1 MATQAKETAPQTL
14 PGGKVLG
21 LGYVTEVR
29 KEMRKVSWP
38 PRNELINNTT
48 LTLAVSLA
56 ISVLI
61 FLSDQMISK
70 ALAFVYG

>member
-1 MATQAKETAPQTL
+1 MATQAKESAPQRI
-14 PGGKVLG
+14 PGVRVV
-21 LGYVTEVR
+21 GYVTEVR
-29 KEMRKVSWP
+29 TEMRKVSWT
-38 PRNELINNTT
+38 PRNELINNTA